1 MKKAGATLVGLALL
15 IVTAQA
21 QYAPLCRQQCYA
33 FCTDMGRGE
42 QCRSDCAGKPACST
56 VTGKSSGREG
66 MLLLVR
72 D

>member
-33 FCTDMGRGE
+33 FARTWDAA
-42 QCRSDCAGKPACST
+42 SSAGPIAQAN
-56 VTGKSSGREG
+56 
-66 MLLLVR
+66 LHALP
-72 D
+72 